1 MHETDSQEDST
12 LTPTLPAAASQRT
25 YGVFR
30 NADFTRYLIA
40 RFIAALGMQMMV
52 TALDWELYKR
62 AHSGLALGFVGL
74 SLMIPMILCTLPA
87 GQIADR
93 FNRKKIILGSTLLL
107 GGASLGLTLTSAFI
121 ALGQNLATFQFFA
134 YSLLVVIGI
143 GRTFLWPASA
153 AFVTALVAREELPR
167 AITFNSGAFQLS
179 CVLGPSA
186 AGVLIWLTHGAWL
199 VYAIN
204 ALFALTAITLI
215 AGIKH
220 EHKLPPREPVTLKS
234 LITGFDFVWHNKI
247 ILGLI
252 SLDMFAVLLGG
263 SVTLLPIFAEEII
276 PLHGGAEG
284 VGLGLLRAAIPVGA
298 IVCVFF
304 LAHRPPLQKA
314 GRAMLL
320 CVAIF
325 GVATLLFGLAN
336 RQCLGKFFP
345 VPDGLWF
352 WLAFGLMV
360 LSGAVDNVSVVV
372 RATIVQILTPDE
384 KRGRVSAVNSLFIGT
399 SNELGGAESGFTAQW
414 FGPVAFQIP
423 ESNPAYIQA
432 MASGAIM
439 STVFGGL
446 GTLVVVLVVAWMWP
460 EIRRYGKLA

>member
-25 YGVFR
+25 YAVFR
-30 NADFTRYLIA
+30 NADFKRYLIA

-74 SLMIPMILCTLPA
+74 ALMVPMILCTLPA

-93 FNRKKIILGSTLLL
+93 FNRKKIILGSTLVL
-107 GGASLGLTLTSAFI
+107 GGASLGLTFTSAFI
-121 ALGQNLATFQFFA
+121 ALDQNVATFQLFA
-134 YSLLVVIGI
+134 YAMLVVIGVA
-143 GRTFLWPASA
+143 RTFLWPASA
-153 AFVTALVAREELPR
+153 AFVTALVSREELPR

-186 AGVLIWLTHGAWL
+186 AGVIIWLTHGAWL

-204 ALFALTAITLI
+204 AVAGLVCFALIV
-215 AGIKH
+215 GIRH
-220 EHKLPPREPVTLKS
+220 EHKIPPREPVSLKS
-234 LITGFDFVWHNKI
+234 LITGFQFVYQNKI
-247 ILGLI
+247 ILGIL

-263 SVTLLPIFAEEII
+263 AVTLLPIFADEII
-276 PLHGGAEG
+276 PLHHGAEG

-298 IVCVFF
+298 IACVFF
-304 LAHRPPLQKA
+304 IAHRPPLQKA

-325 GVATLLFGLAN
+325 GAATILFGLAN
-336 RQCLGKFFP
+336 RLCLGGFFP
-345 VPDGLWF
+345 AADGVWF
-352 WLAFGLMV
+352 WLAFGLMA
-360 LSGAVDNVSVVV
+360 LCGAVDNVSVVV
-372 RATIVQILTPDE
+372 RQTLVQILTPDD

-399 SNELGGAESGFTAQW
+399 SNELGGFESGVTQHL
-414 FGPVAFQIP
+414 FGPVMG
-423 ESNPAYIQA
+423 NT
-432 MASGAIM
+432 MATGAIL
-439 STVFGGL
+439 STVAGGF
-446 GTLVVVLVVAWMWP
+446 GTLVVVLAVAWIWP

>member
-1 MHETDSQEDST
+1 MHETELQEDPG
-12 LTPTLPAAASQRT
+12 LTPTLPPAGRQT
-25 YGVFR
+25 YALFR

-74 SLMIPMILCTLPA
+74 SLMVPMILCTLPA
-87 GQIADR
+87 GQVADR
-93 FNRKKIILGSTLLL
+93 FNRKKIILGSTLML
-107 GGASLGLTLTSAFI
+107 GLASLGLTLTSAFI
-121 ALGQNLATFQFFA
+121 ALDQNVATFQFFA
-134 YSLLVVIGI
+134 YALLVVVGVA
-143 GRTFLWPASA
+143 RTFLWPASA

-179 CVLGPSA
+179 CVLGPSVA
-186 AGVLIWLTHGAWL
+186 TVIIWLTHGWWL
-199 VYAIN
+199 VYAFN
-204 ALFALTAITLI
+204 AAAALVCVFLI
-215 AGIKH
+215 AGIRH
-220 EHKLPPREPVTLKS
+220 EHKIPPREPVSLKS
-234 LITGFDFVWHNKI
+234 LITGFQFVYQNKI
-247 ILGLI
+247 ILGTI
-252 SLDMFAVLLGG
+252 TLDMFAVLLGG
-263 SVTLLPIFAEEII
+263 AVTLLPIFAEDII

-284 VGLGLLRAAIPVGA
+284 VGLGFLRAAIPIGA
-298 IVCVFF
+298 IFCVFF

-325 GVATLLFGLAN
+325 GAATILFGLAN
-336 RQCLGKFFP
+336 RQCLGGFFP
-345 VPDGLWF
+345 SAGGAWF
-352 WLAFGLMV
+352 WVAFGLMA

-372 RATIVQILTPDE
+372 RHSLVQMLTPDD

-399 SNELGGAESGFTAQW
+399 SNELGGFESGVTQHL
-414 FGPVAFQIP
+414 FGPVMG
-423 ESNPAYIQA
+423 NT
-432 MASGAIM
+432 MATGAIL
-439 STVFGGL
+439 STVVGGF